1 MNQKVIFWSDGGD
14 TVRDLQLYLNPE
26 AEHWLDWFHITMRM
40 TVLGQY
46 VQGLKSYVS
55 DAATEMEDL
64 LESIKW
70 YLWHGNVF
78 CALQKLD
85 WLDEDVEVLECDYP
99 NLSKFVKAVSEFHG
113 YIRNNAQFIPNYGEK
128 WRYGET
134 ISTAFVESTVN
145 QVIAKRMEKKQ
156 QMRWTPKGAYLLLQ
170 VRTQVLNQDFEDTFH
185 RWYPGLKQQRSELLE
200 AA

>member
-1 MNQKVIFWSDGGD
+1 
-14 TVRDLQLYLNPE
+14 
-26 AEHWLDWFHITMRM
+26 MRI

-46 VQGLKSYVS
+46 VQGLKQYVPDS
-55 DAATEMEDL
+55 ATEMEAM

-70 YLWHGNVF
+70 YLWHGNVVR
-78 CALQKLD
+78 ALQKLN
-85 WLDEDVEVLECDYP
+85 WLNGDVEVLECDYP

-113 YIRNNAQFIPNYGEK
+113 YIQNNAQFIPNYGEK

-156 QMRWTPKGAYLLLQ
+156 QMRWTPKGAHLLLQ
-170 VRTQVLNQDFEDTFH
+170 VRTQVLNHDFEDTFH
-185 RWYPGLKQQRSELLE
+185 RWYPGLNHQGSELS
-200 AA
+200 AAA